1 MVFLVICAK
10 SLSRSLPVPSQESV
24 GTLKKRCFLFFTFE
38 LHFEPNLGP
47 IWLRQC
53 GSAEIK
59 ALLRDLWLTQ
69 L

>member
-24 GTLKKRCFLFFTFE
+24 GTQKKRCFLFFTFE
-38 LHFEPNLGP
+38 RHFEPNLGP
-47 IWLRQC
+47 
-53 GSAEIK
+53 IK